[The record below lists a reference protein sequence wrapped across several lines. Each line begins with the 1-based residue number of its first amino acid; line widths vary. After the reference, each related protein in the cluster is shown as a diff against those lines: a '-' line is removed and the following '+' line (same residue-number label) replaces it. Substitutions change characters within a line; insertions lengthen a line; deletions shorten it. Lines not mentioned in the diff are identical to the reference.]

1 MSDTSLAEVA
11 QEPAPEVKTSG
22 ETTQNSEVETRDEE
36 NTNSSESVEND
47 SGDENSEDSEVESQ
61 SKPKKGFE
69 KRIGKEIAR
78 KNEALREA
86 EYWKR
91 VALERGAGE
100 TKVEPQQQVQAPV
113 KPKFSDYNDIEA
125 YAEAVA
131 VYTVEEKFR
140 KQEQRAQQ
148 VTQEQTYKSRLEEFK
163 KSTPDFDDV
172 LASTDATVSDA
183 VKASI
188 FESDVGPAVL
198 YYLAN
203 NEDEAKRIN
212 GMSAVRQIAEI
223 GKIEARLSTQKP
235 QEKKVSKAP
244 APLKPLSGG
253 APVTS
258 KKLDDPTLSAEEWI
272 KMRNKAKRFK

>member
-1 MSDTSLAEVA
+1 M
-11 QEPAPEVKTSG
+11 
-22 ETTQNSEVETRDEE
+22 
-36 NTNSSESVEND
+36 
-47 SGDENSEDSEVESQ
+47 
-61 SKPKKGFE
+61 
-69 KRIGKEIAR
+69 
-78 KNEALREA
+78 
-86 EYWKR
+86 
-91 VALERGAGE
+91 
-100 TKVEPQQQVQAPV
+100 
-113 KPKFSDYNDIEA
+113 
-125 YAEAVA
+125 
-131 VYTVEEKFR
+131 
-140 KQEQRAQQ
+140 
-148 VTQEQTYKSRLEEFK
+148 
-163 KSTPDFDDV
+163 
-172 LASTDATVSDA
+172 
-183 VKASI
+183 
-188 FESDVGPAVL
+188 